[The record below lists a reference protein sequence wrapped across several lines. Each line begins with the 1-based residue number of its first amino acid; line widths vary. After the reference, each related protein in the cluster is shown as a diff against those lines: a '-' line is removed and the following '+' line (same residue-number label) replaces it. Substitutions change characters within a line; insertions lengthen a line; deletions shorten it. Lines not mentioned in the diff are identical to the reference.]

1 MFYVRHLE
9 DRELTCIVS
18 EDIVKCVEHWAGVV
32 KGRRLNTHISP
43 ILKLFLGD
51 CSVVCVL
58 CPGSGCRLYWQCK
71 HWPRPGDTS
80 PPPRRSPAVSH
91 TRPPAAPPCHAS
103 RRHAAAGCEDN
114 AELRLGHCCLCPVSG
129 LCTVTGHRAATG
141 LASQHTLELQTKVRE
156 VFTIHG
162 VKYQNT

>member
-51 CSVVCVL
+51 CSVLCVL

-91 TRPPAAPPCHAS
+91 TRPPAA
-103 RRHAAAGCEDN
+103 RRVTRHA
-114 AELRLGHCCLCPVSG
+114 
-129 LCTVTGHRAATG
+129 VTLLPGARTMPNCG
-141 LASQHTLELQTKVRE
+141 LATVACAPYPDYALLLDTAPPPASPASTH
-156 VFTIHG
+156 
-162 VKYQNT
+162 

>member
-43 ILKLFLGD
+43 ILKLFLGN
-51 CSVVCVL
+51 CSVLCVL

-91 TRPPAAPPCHAS
+91 TRPPAAPVSRVTPSRCCRVRGQCRTAAWPLLLVPRIRTMHCYWTP
-103 RRHAAAGCEDN
+103 RRHRPRQPA
-114 AELRLGHCCLCPVSG
+114 H
-129 LCTVTGHRAATG
+129 TRAANKG
-141 LASQHTLELQTKVRE
+141 PRSFHNPWRRP
-156 VFTIHG
+156 
-162 VKYQNT
+162 Y